1 MKNLLL
7 VSIYFLVL
15 NWERNAE
22 VAAIKDGQVLQD
34 WWLEQGTGTQIVFT
48 SEVLNAEE
56 TEYPS
61 DNHQGVEGDI
71 LIVCGKYNK
80 EPVNDEDNK
89 DIVKADIYKVVKA
102 TETTITYA
110 WHIKD
115 GQLKCKKRTYV
126 EQKKKTYALV
136 NRSEL
141 KYVECPE
148 GLEQVLRS
156 PLVDNP
162 AFGIVNILPSGD
174 NYFDMRYFENM
185 KMYHHLKRSPQTKTL
200 KVGILWGLLS
210 NDRIQCNAYCH
221 DINGNIDTIVI
232 ASLIDDT
239 GLVLESFR
247 VSSCSGLQIKSSK
260 TSTGYKT
267 KFMLENNEYY
277 EREIT
282 VAVTERKEYYTA
294 IKLNVGDFIT
304 SSNRPWRWLFRR

>member
-61 DNHQGVEGDI
+61 DNHQDACTSIRRLYCPEI
-71 LIVCGKYNK
+71 I
-80 EPVNDEDNK
+80 
-89 DIVKADIYKVVKA
+89 VKA

>member
-89 DIVKADIYKVVKA
+89 DIVKADIYKV
-102 TETTITYA
+102 
-110 WHIKD
+110 
-115 GQLKCKKRTYV
+115 G
-126 EQKKKTYALV
+126 
-136 NRSEL
+136 
-141 KYVECPE
+141 
-148 GLEQVLRS
+148 GVLRS